1 MSAEVFTIGEA
12 LLRLSVGAGER
23 LEQSPAFDV
32 HVAGAEANVAV
43 ALARLGRR
51 AAWWSK
57 VPDGPLGRRV
67 VGALR
72 AAGVDVSDVASEPGA
87 RLGTYYV
94 EMHAP
99 PRPVSVV
106 YDRANSAAASI
117 TPADLPLELA
127 AGADWILVS
136 GITPALSD
144 GCREATAA
152 LTDLARSGA
161 PFLAVDVNY
170 RAKLWSPSEARSCMA
185 GIAEGADLLVC
196 TREDARDVFGLDGAP
211 GELASSLAEATG
223 ASQVVIT
230 LGEEGAVGIDSAGLH
245 RVDAIPTG
253 IVDRLGAGDAF
264 TAGVLDGL
272 LDGSLVSGLERGV
285 ALATMVLGTR
295 GDHFVGSRSEMEAVL
310 TSGGRSVDR

>member
-1 MSAEVFTIGEA
+1 MSTEVFTLGEA

-23 LEQSPAFDV
+23 LEQAPAFDV

-51 AAWWSK
+51 AVWWSK
-57 VPDGPLGRRV
+57 IPEGPLGRRV

-72 AAGVDVSDVASEPGA
+72 GAGVDVSDVVVESGT

-106 YDRANSAAASI
+106 YDRSDSAAASM
-117 TPADLPLELA
+117 TPADLPLERA
-127 AGADWILVS
+127 RGAEWILVS
-136 GITPALSD
+136 GITPALSS
-144 GCREATAA
+144 GCREATLA
-152 LTDLARSGA
+152 LADIARSGG
-161 PFLAVDVNY
+161 PRLAVDVNY
-170 RAKLWSPSEARSCMA
+170 RAKLWGPSEAGTCMA

-196 TREDARDVFGLDGAP
+196 TREDARDVFGLEGTP
-211 GELASSLAEATG
+211 GEVASSLARATG

-230 LGEEGAVGIDSAGLH
+230 LGEEGAVGLDPAGLH
-245 RVDAIPTG
+245 RVDAIPTA

-272 LDGSLVSGLERGV
+272 LDGSLVSGMERGV

-295 GDHFVGSRSEMEAVL
+295 GDHFVGSRAELEALL
-310 TSGGRSVDR
+310 TTGGRSVDR